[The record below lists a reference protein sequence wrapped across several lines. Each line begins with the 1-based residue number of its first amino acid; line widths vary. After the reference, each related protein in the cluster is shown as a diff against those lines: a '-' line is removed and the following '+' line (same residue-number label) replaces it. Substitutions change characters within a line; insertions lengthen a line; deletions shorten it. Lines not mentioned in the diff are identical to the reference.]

1 MKRLAPTAALI
12 ALLSAC
18 RASPAPETAPAPA
31 PAVTETAPAP
41 VLVPVPVPVPVPE
54 TAAAGQ
60 VPHAFRCR
68 GNEPS
73 WTLDIDAGGALHKT
87 PEAEVALL
95 GALRANNGGSF
106 AFRGAPDGSPE
117 DEVSALITPGQC
129 FDTLADGP
137 ASPFNVQA
145 SFADG
150 AVASGCCSVEY
161 GIDPAAAPAAEAGG
175 KPAAD

>member
-1 MKRLAPTAALI
+1 MKRLALTAALV

-41 VLVPVPVPVPVPE
+41 VPVPAPE
-54 TAAAGQ
+54 TAAAGE
-60 VPHAFRCR
+60 VPRAFRCR

-106 AFRGAPDGSPE
+106 AFRGAPDGSQE

-161 GIDPAAAPAAEAGG
+161 GIDPAAAPDAEAGG